1 MLLQQRLPM
10 IRYALLGALAL
21 SCGDSPAE
29 PLPDLSAL
37 RLRVVQVA
45 TGLQSPLHLVAPPGD
60 ARLFVVEQPG
70 RIQIIAGGQLL
81 PTPFLDI
88 SAKVSCCGERGL
100 LGLAFHPRY
109 STNGFFYVNYTDT
122 NGDTRVERYRVS
134 ADPNVADR
142 PSAFLLIAIDQP
154 FANHNG
160 GLVAFGPDD
169 MLYIGMG
176 DGGGGGDP
184 LRAGQ
189 DSTTL
194 LGKLLRLDVDGGSPY
209 RVPPS
214 NPFAGHARARG
225 EIWALGLR
233 NPWRFAFDPATN
245 QLYVADVGQ
254 NRLEEINVVDART
267 GALNYGWNVM
277 EGTSCYEAATC
288 NTTGKILP
296 AVEYDHAEGCSV
308 TGGYVYRGAAIPEL
322 RGHYFYS
329 DYCQG
334 WLRSFRYTGGAAT
347 DKRSWDVGDLGNVL
361 SFGQDGAG
369 ELYVLSATGRVYRI
383 AKVEGPAR

>member
-1 MLLQQRLPM
+1 MLLQQRVPV
-10 IRYALLGALAL
+10 IFYALLGALAL

-70 RIQIIAGGQLL
+70 RIRVIAGGQLL

-142 PSAFLLIAIDQP
+142 PSAFLIIAIDQP

-169 MLYIGMG
+169 LLYVGMG
-176 DGGGGGDP
+176 DGGGAGDP

-214 NPFAGHARARG
+214 NPFAGHARARA

-233 NPWRFAFDPATN
+233 NPWRFAFDPPTN
-245 QLYVADVGQ
+245 QLYIADVGQ
-254 NRLEEINVVDART
+254 NLLEEINVVDSRT

-277 EGTSCYEAATC
+277 EGTSCYEATTC
-288 NTTGKILP
+288 NITGKILP
-296 AVEYDHAEGCSV
+296 ALEYGRAEGCSI
-308 TGGYVYRGAAIPEL
+308 TGGYVYRGSAIPEL

-334 WLRSFRYTGGAAT
+334 WLRSFRSTDGAAT